1 MDLPDEVNKAVT
13 AAATAARNRI
23 KPKRNRIKPKPE
35 DKEVKGVPFT
45 LNGRK
50 GVDFTRPMETPLQLN
65 LGYVTGRVVK
75 GEIHIFKAREVID
88 SESYCEDITHSDII
102 ATQVTPGL
110 RYPSG
115 VVTILGASDAAKS
128 PLADF
133 LAGGNTLNFGEP
145 LPGDLTRAAEACAE
159 MMSFLLDSDAKI
171 ISFDSVKN
179 LLTRGSSGGGAGAR
193 GVSRAIFPM
202 LSDWSSVASS
212 LGKTIVVPI
221 NISTSDL
228 GAMEEIKEAMR
239 SNVNMHIFAA
249 GSGNYQ
255 YLSRVPGKGK
265 RIAGAFSVAW
275 SGNKIS
281 KIAVSGAARQFDEN
295 SLQDEMVDSAS
306 VGNAIPASLFKSFI
320 NKD

>member
-1 MDLPDEVNKAVT
+1 MDIPEEVSKAVKT
-13 AAATAARNRI
+13 AAKAARNRLQ
-23 KPKRNRIKPKPE
+23 PKSEEPR
-35 DKEVKGVPFT
+35 GVPFN

-50 GVDFTRPMETPLQLN
+50 GVDFTRPMETKLQLN
-65 LGYVTGRVVK
+65 MGYVTGRLVND
-75 GEIHIFKAREVID
+75 EIHIFKAREVID
-88 SESYCEDITHSDII
+88 TESYCEDVFNEDLVM
-102 ATQVTPGL
+102 TQITPGFKI
-110 RYPSG
+110 PSG
-115 VVTILGASDAAKS
+115 VVTVLGASDAAKS

-133 LAGGNTLNFGEP
+133 LAYGNTLNFGEP

-159 MMSFLLDSDAKI
+159 MMSFLLDSDKKI

-179 LLTRGSSGGGAGAR
+179 LLTRQSSGGAAAAR
-193 GVSRAIFPM
+193 GISRAIFPM

-221 NISTSDL
+221 NISTSDI
-228 GAMEEIKEAMR
+228 GALEEIKEAMR

-265 RIAGAFSVAW
+265 RVSGAFSV
-275 SGNKIS
+275 SFEGSRINKMS
-281 KIAVSGAARQFDEN
+281 VVGAAKQFSISEM
-295 SLQDEMVDSAS
+295 QDEMTDVVS
-306 VGNAIPASLFKSFI
+306 VGNTIPASLFKSFI